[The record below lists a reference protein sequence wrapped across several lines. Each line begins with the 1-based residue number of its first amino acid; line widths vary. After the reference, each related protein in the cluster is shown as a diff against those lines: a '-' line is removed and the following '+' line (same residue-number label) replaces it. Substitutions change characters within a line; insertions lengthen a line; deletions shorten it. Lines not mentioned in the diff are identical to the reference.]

1 MRAYWNRIGW
11 RRASSTRW
19 WRSRYSWLSL
29 VVATLG
35 LIVSTSAWFAISK
48 QENQL
53 AEFELASR
61 AEGQALNLQVG
72 IAAYLRKVFALRA
85 MFETFED
92 KVSRAQFEQFTR
104 QLMNDQTAI
113 LGMSWIPR
121 VTADQR
127 VAHERAAVLDG
138 LAGYRI
144 RSVAPDGSMVPSP
157 EQEEYFPVFYNVTEG
172 SRSSAYGLE
181 LSDGSMRQQTLER
194 ARDSNAIS
202 TSPIFTLQTGAGYRR
217 GFIVALP
224 VFAQGSQRD
233 TIAERHHNLRGYVT
247 AVFQASV
254 LIDTIVRGTRRAG
267 LDLYFYPADA
277 GVDTSELIYFHG
289 SRSRAVATAPLHRA
303 ALRTGAHWIGKLD
316 VGESRWTMIAVPI
329 PGGPGIAVHT
339 GAWLALILGLL
350 VSGITAAYTWS
361 VGRHG
366 QRLQVANSQ
375 LDQTLGTLNTV
386 NGELSA
392 ALKNMAQGFIMF
404 DSQDRIAVYNER
416 YLEMYG
422 MTREIVKPG
431 MSFLELLRHRVA
443 IGNLKADPKQFHD
456 ELLAELAKGE
466 VVNLIV
472 DCGDGREISVT
483 QKPIPGGGWVATHE
497 DITERRQAEARIS
510 HMALHDGLTDLAN
523 RHLFNQEIA
532 GCFKHLPRGQ
542 AFALLCLDL
551 DRFKNVNDTLGHPL
565 GDKLLQQ
572 VAARLRLCVR
582 EYDTVARLGGD
593 EFAIL
598 QRGVAQP
605 VDARALSERVVAT
618 LGRPFDLDGHQ
629 VAIGVSIGVAL
640 APADA
645 TDGIELLKAADLA
658 LLRAKAA
665 GRGTYRFFDA
675 VVDGRI
681 QTRHAMEQDLRQA
694 LLNDEFVMEYQ
705 PLVNLQ
711 SGKISALEAL
721 IRWNHPK
728 RGTLLP
734 VDFIPFAEETAQIL
748 PIGEWALRLAC
759 KDAATWPGAI
769 GVTVNLSPL
778 QFRERDLCETVIDA
792 LARSGLAADRLELE
806 ITETALLRNQESTL
820 ASVRR
825 LRALGVRIAMDDFGT
840 GHSSLRTL
848 RNFPFDRIKIDECFV
863 NDLLSKPDSRAIIQA
878 VAQMAS
884 DLGLKTTA
892 EGVETQGE
900 LDYLRRV
907 GCTEAQGY
915 LFSKAVPAREVYAL
929 LGQQEMQATAPA
941 AGTNVRRASA
951 A

>member
-1 MRAYWNRIGW
+1 MRAYWNKIGW

-29 VVATLG
+29 VVAALG
-35 LIVSTSAWFAISK
+35 LLVSTSAWFAISQ

-72 IAAYLRKVFALRA
+72 ITAYLRKVFALRA

-181 LSDGSMRQQTLER
+181 LSDGSMRQQTLEH

-350 VSGITAAYTWS
+350 VSGIAAAYIWS

-404 DSQDRIAVYNER
+404 DSQARIAVYNER

-497 DITERRQAEARIS
+497 DITERRQAEAKIS

-523 RHLFNQEIA
+523 RHLFNEEIA

-681 QTRHAMEQDLRQA
+681 QTRHAMEQRPAQGIVERRVRHGVSTA
-694 LLNDEFVMEYQ
+694 GEFAVRE
-705 PLVNLQ
+705 
-711 SGKISALEAL
+711 
-721 IRWNHPK
+721 
-728 RGTLLP
+728 
-734 VDFIPFAEETAQIL
+734 D
-748 PIGEWALRLAC
+748 
-759 KDAATWPGAI
+759 
-769 GVTVNLSPL
+769 LSP
-778 QFRERDLCETVIDA
+778 RGADPMESPEARD
-792 LARSGLAADRLELE
+792 
-806 ITETALLRNQESTL
+806 
-820 ASVRR
+820 
-825 LRALGVRIAMDDFGT
+825 
-840 GHSSLRTL
+840 
-848 RNFPFDRIKIDECFV
+848 
-863 NDLLSKPDSRAIIQA
+863 A
-878 VAQMAS
+878 VA
-884 DLGLKTTA
+884 
-892 EGVETQGE
+892 
-900 LDYLRRV
+900 R
-907 GCTEAQGY
+907 
-915 LFSKAVPAREVYAL
+915 
-929 LGQQEMQATAPA
+929 
-941 AGTNVRRASA
+941 
-951 A
+951 